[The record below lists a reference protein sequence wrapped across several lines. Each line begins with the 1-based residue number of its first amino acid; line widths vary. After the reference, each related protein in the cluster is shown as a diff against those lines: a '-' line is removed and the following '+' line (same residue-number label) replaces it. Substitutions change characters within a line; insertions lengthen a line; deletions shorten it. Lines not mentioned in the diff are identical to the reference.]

1 MVDPLP
7 GLPPAAA
14 AFPTPARPGLPGL
27 VPAPARPA
35 SGGEFVNPVLD
46 TGVGRDHGDPFVLR
60 HRGRYYLYYT
70 GAAGIEVW
78 TGSDLAHWSPAGLAL
93 VAPPGDHWAEVDLWA
108 PEVVH
113 ADGWFWMYVTGTRQP
128 RGGAATHPGAGVG
141 VNHGDDE
148 LRRQGVARS
157 RDPLGPFELGPSPL
171 LGVWSIDGHPFTDV
185 DGRRWLFYNV
195 RDSSTWYRGTVPGC
209 GNLVDELV
217 APDRLRGEPTPVALP
232 DAAWE
237 GSRTGE
243 WFWNEGPTVLRRRGR
258 YVQMYSG
265 GYYGDASYGVGFAT
279 ADSPR
284 GPWVKAPHN
293 PVFVSG
299 PRISGPGHHCV
310 TTGPDGVTPY
320 AVYHGYVDGL
330 PGRKVHVD
338 RLHWST
344 EGPRLGR
351 GETPGTP
358 TETAQALPDGPA
370 HDPAVPYWHAEL
382 WVRGERLRLGE
393 VLVELPAGRDVLVDV
408 TQREQDVRVLVE
420 GRLVVPAAPAGDAAR
435 VALGLAAGDAV
446 DGEVLSLALTT
457 WREDEDLR
465 VLAPGEVLTA
475 AWGGSLPVELSLAVD
490 GAALVRLQDG
500 DEVVAEHEVAGGR
513 ARPELV
519 RLRTDRRVEQVEV
532 MAGPDG
538 ALVSDLVLTARP
550 RAAEVVTVGDLS
562 VEIPVPRPAPEH

>member
-1 MVDPLP
+1 MPDAAPQLITTPELLP
-7 GLPPAAA
+7 AEDIRLA
-14 AFPTPARPGLPGL
+14 
-27 VPAPARPA
+27 
-35 SGGEFVNPVLD
+35 FVNPVLD
-46 TGVGRDHGDPFVLR
+46 TGAGHNHGDPFVLR
-60 HRGRYYLYYT
+60 WCGRYHLYYT
-70 GAAGIEVW
+70 GSAGIEVW
-78 TGSDLAHWSPAGLAL
+78 TSEDLVHWVPRGLAL
-93 VAPPGDHWAEVDLWA
+93 VAPEGDHWAQVDLWA
-108 PEVVH
+108 PEVLY
-113 ADGWFWMYVTGTRQP
+113 ADGWFWMYVTGTRHP
-128 RGGAATHPGAGVG
+128 AGGAATHPGAGVG

-157 RDPLGPFELGPSPL
+157 RDPLGPFELAPAPL

-195 RDSSTWYRGTVPGC
+195 RNPSTWYRGSVPGC

-217 APDRLRGEPTPVALP
+217 APDQVLGAPTPVALP

-237 GSRTGE
+237 GSRAGD
-243 WFWNEGPTVLRRRGR
+243 WYWNEGPTVLRRRGR

-299 PRISGPGHHCV
+299 SRITGPGHHCV

-344 EGPRLGR
+344 EGPRLGA
-351 GETPGTP
+351 GGSPSTP
-358 TETAQALPDGPA
+358 TQTPQPLPDAPV

-382 WVRGERLRLGE
+382 WARGERLRLGE
-393 VLVELPAGRDVLVDV
+393 VVVELPAGRDVLVDV
-408 TQREQDVRVLVE
+408 TQREQDVRVFVD
-420 GRLVVPAAPAGDAAR
+420 GRVVVPAAPAGDAAR
-435 VALGLAAGDAV
+435 VALGLAAGEAV
-446 DGEVLSLALTT
+446 DGEVLSLALAT

-465 VLAPGEVLTA
+465 VLAAGEVLTWG
-475 AWGGSLPVELSLAVD
+475 WGGSLPVELSLAVD
-490 GAALVRLQDG
+490 GAALVRLRDG
-500 DEVVAEHEVAGGR
+500 NEILAEQAVAGGG
-513 ARPELV
+513 ALPELV
-519 RLRTDRRVEQVEV
+519 RLRTRRRVEQVEV
-532 MAGPDG
+532 VAGPGG

-550 RAAEVVTVGDLS
+550 RPTELVTIGDLS
-562 VEIPVPRPAPEH
+562 VEIPVPRPATEY

>member
-7 GLPPAAA
+7 GLTALPG
-14 AFPTPARPGLPGL
+14 TPARPATGT
-27 VPAPARPA
+27 
-35 SGGEFVNPVLD
+35 FVNPVLD
-46 TGVGRDHGDPFVLR
+46 TGAGRDHGDPFVLR
-60 HRGRYYLYYT
+60 HAGRYYLYYT
-70 GAAGIEVW
+70 GTAGIEVW
-78 TGSDLAHWSPAGLAL
+78 TGTDLAHWSPRGLAL
-93 VAPPGDHWAEVDLWA
+93 VAPEGDHWAQVDLWA
-108 PEVVH
+108 PEVLY
-113 ADGWFWMYVTGTRQP
+113 ADGWFHMYVTGTRHP
-128 RGGAATHPGAGVG
+128 ADGAATHPGAGVG
-141 VNHGDDE
+141 VNSGDDA

-157 RDPLGPFELGPSPL
+157 RDPLGPFELDPEPL
-171 LGVWSIDGHPFTDV
+171 LGVWSIDGHPFVDV

-195 RDSSTWYRGTVPGC
+195 RDDSTRYRGSVPGC

-217 APDRLRGEPTPVALP
+217 TPTQVRGEPVPVALP

-237 GSRTGE
+237 GNSSGG

-265 GYYGDASYGVGFAT
+265 GYYGDATYGVGFAA

-299 PRISGPGHHCV
+299 PRITGPGHHCV

-344 EGPRLGR
+344 EGPRLGA
-351 GETPGTP
+351 GAAPGTP
-358 TETAQALPDGPA
+358 TESAQPLPDGPA

-382 WVRGERLRLGE
+382 WVRARTLCLGA
-393 VLVELPAGRDVLVDV
+393 VTVDLPDADCLVDV
-408 TQREQDVRVLVE
+408 TQREQDVRVLVD
-420 GRLVVPAAPAGDAAR
+420 GRAVVTAPAGDPAR
-435 VALGLAAGDAV
+435 VALDLAAGTAV
-446 DGEVLSLALTT
+446 DGVVRSLALTT

-465 VLAPGEVLTA
+465 VLGPGEVHTV
-475 AWGGSLPVELSLAVD
+475 AWGGDLPVELSLAVD
-490 GAALVRLQDG
+490 GAVLVRLSDAG
-500 DEVVAEHEVAGGR
+500 GVVAEHAVTGGGHL
-513 ARPELV
+513 PELV
-519 RLRTDRRVEQVEV
+519 RLRTERPIALVEV
-532 MAGPDG
+532 CAGAGG

-550 RAAEVVTVGDLS
+550 RRATPAETTGS
-562 VEIPVPRPAPEH
+562 IPVQRPAADS